1 MRSAALKGGARKKPT
16 IRDIAELVGV
26 HHSTVSRALDVEQ
39 RRKISPKVVR
49 QVEKAA
55 QKLGYM
61 PNIAA
66 SALRRNRSFAVGVLV
81 PDITNPVFPPILRGV
96 QDVAEPEGYTVII
109 SNTDDAAIKEQSAFR
124 MMQGRAIEGMIIATA
139 RLDDPTVEECIR
151 NGIPFVLVNRTV
163 SQSGVNA
170 VVVDEDFGIRSALD
184 HLRELGHTR
193 IAHIAGPDDTSTGA
207 SRRQSFEAYMKLHDL
222 DASLIEPTDKFTVS
236 EGRMACKA
244 LLEKDGSFTAIV
256 AGNDLIALGC
266 IDALN
271 DAGLCVPNDVSIVG
285 GNDIPML
292 SRMVPALTTI
302 RIPKYEMGSQA
313 ATILFDAINGKDR
326 DPLVLRLQPQ
336 LIIRGSTAEVV
347 EDRENSVAR

>member
-1 MRSAALKGGARKKPT
+1 MSGAAKKKPT

-66 SALRRNRSFAVGVLV
+66 SALRRNRSYAVGVLV

-96 QDVAEPEGYTVII
+96 QDIAEPEGYTVII
-109 SNTDDAAIKEQSAFR
+109 SNTDDAPVKEQSAFR

-151 NGIPFVLVNRTV
+151 IGIPFVLVNRTV
-163 SQSGVNA
+163 GQSGVNA
-170 VVVDEDFGIRSALD
+170 VVVDEDFGVRAALD

-222 DASLIEPTDKFTVS
+222 DASMIEPTGKFTVS
-236 EGRMACKA
+236 EGQAACEA
-244 LLEKDGSFTAIV
+244 LLARGQSFTAII

-266 IDALN
+266 IDALQA
-271 DAGLCVPNDVSIVG
+271 AGLRVPEDVSVVG

-313 ATILFDAINGKDR
+313 TTILFDSINGKER
-326 DPLVLRLQPQ
+326 EPLVIRLQPE
-336 LIIRGSTAEVV
+336 LVVRDSTGPAKQG
-347 EDRENSVAR
+347 